1 MGGESG
7 AIHDGMLG
15 RGEVEAGTASELLLR
30 VANLV
35 GEIEALKRERTGE
48 QLSTR
53 VDFASAYFHKR
64 RQRTPSGASVGA
76 A

>member
-1 MGGESG
+1 
-7 AIHDGMLG
+7 MLG
-15 RGEVEAGTASELLLR
+15 RGEMEAGTAGELLLR

-53 VDFASAYFHKR
+53 LEFASAYFQKR
-64 RQRTPSGASVGA
+64 RQRAPGSA

>member
-15 RGEVEAGTASELLLR
+15 RGEMEAGTVGELLLR

-53 VDFASAYFHKR
+53 LEFASAYFQKR
-64 RQRTPSGASVGA
+64 RQRAPGSA

>member
-15 RGEVEAGTASELLLR
+15 RGEMEAGTAGELLLR

-53 VDFASAYFHKR
+53 LEFASAYFQKR
-64 RQRTPSGASVGA
+64 RQRAPGSA